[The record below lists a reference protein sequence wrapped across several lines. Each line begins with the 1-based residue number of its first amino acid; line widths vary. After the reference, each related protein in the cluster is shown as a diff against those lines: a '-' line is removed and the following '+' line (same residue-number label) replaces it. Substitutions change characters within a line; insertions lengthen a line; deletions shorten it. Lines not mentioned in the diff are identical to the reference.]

1 MISGRQRH
9 TGMVIGICR
18 LDLHLPENGS
28 LKGKRKVIKSI
39 IDRVRDKFNVSIG
52 EVDGHDLWQRAQ
64 LGIAAVGNDRRV
76 VNSALD
82 KIAGFVESMGLA
94 EVLEIKIEIIS
105 L

>member
-1 MISGRQRH
+1 MISERQRH
-9 TGMVIGICR
+9 TGMVIGICW

-39 IDRVRDKFNVSIG
+39 IARVRDKFNVSIG
-52 EVDGHDLWQRAQ
+52 EVDGHDLWQKAQ

-82 KIAGFVESMGLA
+82 KIAGFIESMCLA

>member
-1 MISGRQRH
+1 MIPERQRH

-18 LDLHLPENGS
+18 LDMHLPENGS

-82 KIAGFVESMGLA
+82 KIAAFIESLGLA
-94 EVLEIKIEIIS
+94 EVLEIKIEIIN